1 MEPERQRSGRTLKK
15 GRKRSRIPSK
25 LVGATEAMRSRRD
38 LEERQ
43 QPVAKVSNG
52 GYPDWAALG
61 SLELPMII
69 QYHLPWG

>member
-1 MEPERQRSGRTLKK
+1 MEPERQSSGRTLKK

-52 GYPDWAALG
+52 GSRLG
-61 SLELPMII
+61 SPR
-69 QYHLPWG
+69 QFGTPK